1 MDLIEK
7 MDRPKA
13 LWRQIA
19 TQIRQKILD
28 NSLPPGTKLPTTVE
42 LAEQAGADAFTVHR
56 ALTELVKE
64 GLIIRT
70 RKVGTFV
77 AVRPDRPTCIAIY
90 SSGLFQSPP
99 PPHRLFY
106 QAVHEALE
114 NEAHQQGI
122 TIRSLID
129 RRPEAEQ
136 NTTPVELDDMIHARS
151 VDALITL
158 IGDPLHRTWTDKLPI
173 PVAILGSN
181 RRKGDIAFESS
192 EGIDLALGALH
203 RQGASSVG
211 LIAPYFR
218 KEGGAIFN
226 EFLRLCKNLGLK
238 TREEWI
244 LPRERNSQF
253 RSAVHHEGFGYES
266 FLRLWNQD
274 PRPDALIAY
283 PDNVARGVI
292 LAVKES
298 GAKVPSEL
306 KLVLAKNDGIDYFCP
321 FPASFI
327 VSSPQKVAHALIERA
342 LSLISGEP
350 IQPTDLKHWLQEAEV

>member
-28 NSLPPGTKLPTTVE
+28 NSLPPGMKLPTTVE

-77 AVRPDRPTCIAIY
+77 AERPDRPTSIAIY
-90 SSGLFQSPP
+90 LSGIPQSPP
-99 PPHRLFY
+99 PPHRMFY
-106 QAVHEALE
+106 QAVYEALE
-114 NEAHQQGI
+114 NEAHRQGFL
-122 TIRSLID
+122 IRTLSD
-129 RRPEAEQ
+129 RRPESDQ
-136 NTTPVELDDMIHARS
+136 NTPPAELEEMIHARS
-151 VDALITL
+151 VDALISL
-158 IGDPLHRTWTDKLPI
+158 IGDPLHRSWTDRLPI
-173 PVAILGSN
+173 PVAILGSD
-181 RRKGDIAFESS
+181 RRRGDICFESTG
-192 EGIDLALGALH
+192 GIDIALH
-203 RQGASSVG
+203 SLSRQGATCVG

-218 KEGGAIFN
+218 KEGGSVFN
-226 EFLRLCKNLGLK
+226 EFLRLCKSLGLK
-238 TREEWI
+238 TQEEWI
-244 LPRERNSQF
+244 IPRERDSQF
-253 RSAVHHEGFGYES
+253 RSAVHHESFGYES
-266 FLRLWNQD
+266 FRRLWSLES
-274 PRPDALIAY
+274 RPDALIAY

-298 GAKVPSEL
+298 GARVPEDIR
-306 KLVLAKNDGIDYFCP
+306 LVLAKNDGIDYFCP

-327 VSSPQKVAHALIERA
+327 VSSPQKVAQALIARA
-342 LSLISGEP
+342 ISLVSGKP
-350 IQPTDLKHWLQEAEV
+350 NQPTDLKHWLQEIPV